1 MFIGHF
7 GAGFAG
13 KKFSKSAS
21 LGTYFM
27 AAQWIDLIW
36 PILLLLGIE
45 TVEIK
50 HGVSAVTPLDFTYY
64 PFTHSLVGVIVWG
77 SLFGLVY
84 YLIKKDTKTS
94 IVMGILVISHWFL
107 DLLVHIPD
115 LPILPGDSLKV
126 GLGLWNSFTSTII
139 SEGLIFG
146 SGVYLYYKITK
157 TKNKTGTYSL
167 IGVIVFLILIYAS
180 NLFSPPPDSVEAIG
194 IVGNAQW
201 LIILWGYWIDKNR
214 EPFYNQ
220 NTN

>member
-21 LGTYFM
+21 LGTYIM

-36 PILLLLGIE
+36 PILVLFGIE
-45 TVEIK
+45 KVEIK
-50 HGVSAVTPLDFTYY
+50 PGISSVTPLDFTYY
-64 PFTHSLVGVIVWG
+64 PFSHSLFAVIIWAI
-77 SLFGLVY
+77 LFGTIY
-84 YLIKKDTKTS
+84 YYIRKNLKTS
-94 IVMGILVISHWFL
+94 IILGLLVLSHWFL

-115 LPILPGDSLKV
+115 LPIFPGEDLKV
-126 GLGLWNSFTSTII
+126 GLGLWNSFAATVIL
-139 SEGLIFG
+139 ELLIFG
-146 SGVYLYYKITK
+146 IGVYYYFKSTK
-157 TKNKTGTYSL
+157 SKNKTGVYSL
-167 IGVIVFLILIYAS
+167 FGLIVFLILIYAT

-214 EPFYNQ
+214 EAND
-220 NTN
+220 